1 MRLLCT
7 TKDLKQAEDL
17 HHYLTHK
24 GISNQ
29 VDRERNDDWGSDDY
43 GAEAY
48 RVWIIDEDQTEKAYS
63 LYEGYLANPPQ
74 NIPRPQTPTPK
85 PAAKPVFKKASL
97 AQSSPITFYLL
108 VLCCLLFVIDG
119 ALSPEFKASPSST
132 QMIEPVFTSPLKQE
146 MLYDF
151 PQAYAILSKLITL
164 FGVDWTESTVN
175 SPQALALVQEYKATP
190 FWQGIYS
197 IVLGDSSWGAPL
209 FEKIREGEIWRLVS
223 PIFLHGDI
231 FHLLFNM
238 LWLYVLGTQIEIHL
252 GASRYLSFIIL
263 TAAFSNTC
271 QYLMGGPNFIGISG
285 VLCAMITY
293 VYVRQR
299 VAPWEGYQLQRST
312 FLFIMLFI
320 LGMLAIQVVSFLFT
334 LWIGQGFATSIAN
347 TAHIAGGLLGLLLGV
362 TPYFTS
368 QRRERT

>member
-7 TKDLKQAEDL
+7 VRDSKQAENL
-17 HHYLTHK
+17 HDFLTHQ

-29 VDRERNDDWGSDDY
+29 IDKERNRDWGSDDY
-43 GAEAY
+43 GTEAY
-48 RVWIIDEDQTEKAYS
+48 HVWIIDEDQADKAYR
-63 LYEGYLANPPQ
+63 LYESFLSNPPV
-74 NIPRPQTPTPK
+74 NIPKPQKSAPQPK
-85 PAAKPVFKKASL
+85 TKPVYKKASL

-108 VLCCLLFVIDG
+108 VLCCLLFFIDG
-119 ALSPEFKASPSST
+119 AMSPEFKASPNSS
-132 QMIEPVFTSPLKQE
+132 QMIEPVYTSPIKQE

-151 PQAYAILSKLITL
+151 PKAFVILSKLITL
-164 FGVDWTESTVN
+164 YGVEGLSSTSN
-175 SPQALALVQEYKATP
+175 SPQAAALVQEYKDTP
-190 FWQGIYS
+190 SWQGLYAL
-197 IVLGDSSWGAPL
+197 VVGEGQPGAPL
-209 FEKIREGEIWRLVS
+209 FEKIREGEIWRLIS

-238 LWLYVLGTQIEIHL
+238 LWLYVLGTQLEIHL
-252 GASRYLSFIIL
+252 GIKRYLSFIFL
-263 TAAFSNTC
+263 TAAFTNTC
-271 QYLMGGPNFIGISG
+271 QYLMSGPNFIGISG

-312 FLFIMLFI
+312 FLFITLFI
-320 LGMLAIQVVSFLFT
+320 LGMFAIQVMSFLLT

-347 TAHIAGGLLGLLLGV
+347 TAHLSGALLGLLLGV

-368 QRRERT
+368 QRRERS

>member
-7 TKDLKQAEDL
+7 MKDHKQAETL

-29 VDRERNDDWGSDDY
+29 VDRERNSDWGSDDY

-48 RVWIIDEDQTEKAYS
+48 HVWIIDEDQTEKAYS
-63 LYEGYLANPPQ
+63 LYDEFLANPPQ
-74 NIPRPQTPTPK
+74 NVPKPQSATPK
-85 PAAKPVFKKASL
+85 PMTKPVYKKASL

-108 VLCCLLFVIDG
+108 VLCCMLFAIDG
-119 ALSPEFKASPSST
+119 ALSPEFKASPNST
-132 QMIEPVFTSPLKQE
+132 QMIEPVFTSPIKQE

-151 PQAYAILSKLITL
+151 PKAYAILSKLFTL
-164 FGVDWTESTVN
+164 FGAEWTESTAN
-175 SPQALALVQEYKATP
+175 TPQAAALIQEYKETP
-190 FWQGIYS
+190 AWQGFYS
-197 IVLGDSSWGAPL
+197 IVVGESSWGAPL
-209 FEKIREGEIWRLVS
+209 FEKIREGEVWRLVS

-238 LWLYVLGTQIEIHL
+238 LWLYVLGTQLEVHL
-252 GASRYLSFIIL
+252 GASRYLSFIFL
-263 TAAFSNTC
+263 TGAISNTF

-320 LGMLAIQVVSFLFT
+320 LGMFAIQATSFLLT

-347 TAHIAGGLLGLLLGV
+347 TAHLSGALLGLILGV

-368 QRRERT
+368 QRRERS